1 MLESQCG
8 IILKMQSLLAFVKS
22 ARLQSFRDNF
32 KFCGTKDQQ
41 YQQIGNAV
49 PPLMARAI
57 AEKS

>member
-1 MLESQCG
+1 MWNHPKNAVAISIRE
-8 IILKMQSLLAFVKS
+8 V